1 MVGSFGPRRCKAPC
15 SAKRGDPRVGVCAVH
30 GEFVYGRLPDG
41 TIRYHCDGIPVED
54 APRRDGDRML
64 LKRRSG
70 KMKLRSSRA
79 RSQAPAE
86 PSEDVLDTLR
96 EADYNG

>member
-1 MVGSFGPRRCKAPC
+1 M
-15 SAKRGDPRVGVCAVH
+15 GVCAAH
-30 GEFVYGRLPDG
+30 GEFVYGRLLDG
-41 TIRYHCDGIPVED
+41 TIRYHCDGIPVEN

-70 KMKLRSSRA
+70 RMKLRSSRT
-79 RSQAPAE
+79 RSLAPAE
-86 PSEDVLDTLR
+86 PSEDGLDTLS